1 LSDKLFGLYR
11 QPRMIVHLVLR
22 TIALVFII
30 WFKVLV
36 GYYSALAN
44 VNPGIIFGISSLV
57 IVFNGFLGFYF
68 FKEVANRMINLGMT
82 LIIAGIVWISLAKN

>member
-1 LSDKLFGLYR
+1 
-11 QPRMIVHLVLR
+11 MIVHLVLR